1 MDWRSEGWKLSQLAV
16 TKQVFSLSLDQ
27 ETFTHVH
34 TQLGADRLDGGVDLL
49 LVAHQRDPK
58 LDKLV

>member
-27 ETFTHVH
+27 ETFTNVH